1 MEGDD
6 PPVATRQPITPP
18 LTTGQKT
25 AVLRLSKASVAD
37 FTRELEGLQER
48 ANQELNEAAVRAIRS
63 TIRQAP
69 KQDAPKVDLFANL
82 RGRNREPGQQSPQC
96 KITLK
101 NPSKPAIQT
110 SRSVIEITTDVER
123 APAYDY
129 PSLEVDRLIPAPQT
143 ANAYQPHKG
152 DILDEGRRQ
161 QWRNHIRELHESN
174 IASLEG
180 IPIRKKLKTMVHH
193 ERLLQA
199 GLYLKLWLEENGCSV
214 ILDAL
219 RYLDK
224 QQPELTEEIQQLTA
238 KIRTAWASV
247 YHKDGQVRNIQLEKV
262 YLDEALNAIPTAEDV
277 SAAPD
282 DNNIYKRLAC
292 AICFKHVCEHGYYAN
307 DNQRQRFLT
316 HDPPNP
322 TPDTSRTPE
331 PNPWYTRGK
340 KRLRGLASDHEHQK
354 PNWDHPN
361 RRWDNVCGLRGC
373 DHDGPCDNTC
383 LCVKAEL
390 LCEKYCRC
398 TTECCEWKFT
408 GCACHSSSKNCFVGQ
423 EVKARRPL
431 LKKGRAKPKVD
442 ACICVQLN
450 RECDPDLC
458 GTCGARE
465 AADPLSTEPVHTCQ
479 NVTLTSGKSWRVAI
493 GKSCTHGYG
502 LFAAEKI
509 PKHASVIEYTGEL
522 VSGIEGERRDA
533 ELRAPFEG
541 TRAMSYM
548 FTMIGNPESVGK
560 SVWIDGAKYGNLSRY
575 INSESRDSSLIN
587 LKPKHVIV
595 NGTMRIVLVARR
607 DIAPW
612 EELFFNYGS
621 HFFKGQ
627 GARKGKGGKKK
638 GPGRLRKAEVAKDVP
653 RAATATPNRAKAQ
666 EPALN
671 TRARTA
677 EAAVAGPSRLPPA
690 EAELKPAE
698 RKSSRNVAM
707 MHQNAPNKRAKTGPA
722 TSRGESP
729 ASETEISD
737 SQGDDGSV
745 DEEYEEE
752 DEGEE
757 GVEES
762 PERESSS
769 EVSSE
774 AEDTD
779 TVNHGHRQLR
789 SGSNLVLRSRARRG
803 MN

>member
-6 PPVATRQPITPP
+6 LPVATREPITPP
-18 LTTGQKT
+18 FTTGQKT
-25 AVLRLSKASVAD
+25 AVLELSKTSVAD
-37 FTRELEGLQER
+37 LTRELEDLQER
-48 ANQELNEAAVRAIRS
+48 ATQDFNEAAVRAIRS
-63 TIRQAP
+63 TIGQGA
-69 KQDAPKVDLFANL
+69 KQDAPKADLFANL
-82 RGRNREPGQQSPQC
+82 RLKSQEPQQQSMQC
-96 KITLK
+96 RITLK
-101 NPSKPAIQT
+101 T
-110 SRSVIEITTDVER
+110 SHSVIEITTHKER

-152 DILDEGRRQ
+152 DILDEGRRK
-161 QWRNHIRELHESN
+161 QWRSHIRELHESN

-180 IPIRKKLKTMVHH
+180 IPIRKKLKIVVHH

-199 GLYLKLWLEENGCSV
+199 GLYLESWLEENSCSV

-219 RYLDK
+219 RHPDK
-224 QQPELTEEIQQLTA
+224 QQPELTEEIQHLTA
-238 KIRTAWASV
+238 NIRAAWASI
-247 YHKDGQVRNIQLEKV
+247 YHEDGQVRNIPIEKLC
-262 YLDEALNAIPTAEDV
+262 LDEALNAIPRAEDRF
-277 SAAPD
+277 AAPD
-282 DNNIYKRLAC
+282 ANSVYKRLAC
-292 AICFKHVCEHGYYAN
+292 GICFKHVCEHGYYAN

-316 HDPPNP
+316 HDPPDP
-322 TPDTSRTPE
+322 TLDTSRTPK

-354 PNWDHPN
+354 PNWDHPK

-373 DHDGPCDNTC
+373 DHDGPCDDIC
-383 LCVKAEL
+383 PS
-390 LCEKYCRC
+390 
-398 TTECCEWKFT
+398 
-408 GCACHSSSKNCFVGQ
+408 GKNCFVGQ

-431 LKKGRAKPKVD
+431 LKKGRAKSKVD

-465 AADPLSTEPVHTCQ
+465 AADPLSTEPAHTCQ
-479 NVTLTSGKSWRVAI
+479 NVTMNSGQSWRVAI

-541 TRAMSYM
+541 MRAMSYM
-548 FTMIGNPESVGK
+548 FTMIGNPNSIGK

-587 LKPKHVIV
+587 LKPKHVII

-627 GARKGKGGKKK
+627 CARKGDKKK
-638 GPGRLRKAEVAKDVP
+638 GPGRVYKATAAKDVSRP
-653 RAATATPNRAKAQ
+653 STAIPNKTKAQ

-677 EAAVAGPSRLPPA
+677 QAAVAGTRRLPPT
-690 EAELKPAE
+690 EAEPKLAE
-698 RKSSRNVAM
+698 RKPPRNVAM
-707 MHQNAPNKRAKTGPA
+707 RHQNAPSKRARTGPA
-722 TSRGESP
+722 TTSRAESP
-729 ASETEISD
+729 AYETEISD

-745 DEEYEEE
+745 DEEYEDEDEEE
-752 DEGEE
+752 DGMD
-757 GVEES
+757 ES
-762 PERESSS
+762 TERESSS
-769 EVSSE
+769 ETSGE
-774 AEDTD
+774 AEGTD
-779 TVNHGHRQLR
+779 SVDQGPRQLR
-789 SGSNLVLRSRARRG
+789 SRSNLVLRSRGRRL
-803 MN
+803 MK